1 MKKINS
7 VERGNCVKTKVSI
20 YIENPDLKYHLIKI
34 PPFSL
39 KSQNFE
45 SNSKPLFHIQA
56 LKFRF
61 VYLYSIYKHLSLDS
75 YCVIFIVPSR
85 HFLREI
91 QATLLEK

>member
-7 VERGNCVKTKVSI
+7 VERGNCIKTKVSI
-20 YIENPDLKYHLIKI
+20 YIENLDLKYHLIKI

-45 SNSKPLFHIQA
+45 INSKPLFHIQA
-56 LKFRF
+56 LKFRY
-61 VYLYSIYKHLSLDS
+61 VLCNLYCHFLP
-75 YCVIFIVPSR
+75 FIVPSR